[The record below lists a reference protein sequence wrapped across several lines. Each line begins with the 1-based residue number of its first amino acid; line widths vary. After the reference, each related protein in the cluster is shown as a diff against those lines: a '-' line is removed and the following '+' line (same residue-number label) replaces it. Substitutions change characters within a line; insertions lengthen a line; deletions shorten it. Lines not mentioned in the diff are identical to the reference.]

1 MKVRRGWVIAAV
13 ALIVLPLLAWGIRL
27 LLSEWPLVRVVY
39 VPPKPVA
46 PPDLAKLRPAFVAGL
61 DAIKNKDGQA
71 AVKQFGS
78 FTFGGR
84 AVEEFRLFY
93 LARANELAGNTREQR
108 VGLAELWARDPKL
121 NLSDEAGAALGGLY

>member
-13 ALIVLPLLAWGIRL
+13 ALIVLPLLALGIRL

-78 FTFGGR
+78 FTFGGP
-84 AVEEFRLFY
+84 AVQNFPPSYTSRTTDL
-93 LARANELAGNTREQR
+93 
-108 VGLAELWARDPKL
+108 
-121 NLSDEAGAALGGLY
+121 